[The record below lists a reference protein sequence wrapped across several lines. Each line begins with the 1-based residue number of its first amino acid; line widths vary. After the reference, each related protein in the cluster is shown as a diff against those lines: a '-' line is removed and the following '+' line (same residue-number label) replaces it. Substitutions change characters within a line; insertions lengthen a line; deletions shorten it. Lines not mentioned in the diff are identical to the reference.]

1 MKNIDFKALIPYV
14 AGILIFLGITFFYFN
29 PLFQGKQLKQGDII
43 HHKGMSKEIADFRKA
58 YPEEEPLWTNSMFG
72 GMPAYQI
79 SVYYG
84 SNLMQYVDRYIFR
97 LGLPRPADYFFLYM
111 VGFFILLLVLGVDPW
126 LSVVGAIAF
135 GFSSYFIIILEA
147 GHNSK
152 AHAIGYMAPVL
163 AFVIYTFRTKKYLL
177 GGALFT
183 FFMSL
188 ELYAN
193 HPQITYYLGLII
205 LIYGIA
211 EFITAIKEKQ
221 LPHYFKSVAVLFVGL
236 ILALSTNIGSYWTT
250 YDYSKQTI
258 RGKSELSFDHKIK
271 SAGLDRDY
279 ATQWSYGKDET
290 ATLLIP
296 NANGGASVAIGNYAK
311 DKMSL
316 VDPNLRK
323 NVASFSSY
331 FGNQPF
337 TSGPVYVGAIVMFLF
352 ILGLFILKGRL
363 RWILLAATIL
373 SILLSWGHN
382 LMWFTNLFFDY
393 FPGYNK
399 FRTVSMILVITQ
411 LTTAL
416 LAFLTLDEIFK
427 NPEIIKEKRK
437 YFYIAFGLTG
447 GLSLIFYLM
456 PELFFSFLN
465 AHDYSQMADMQ
476 AKQPQ
481 YAELIAQM
489 FDEAKQVRIAI
500 FKSDALRSFIFIFF
514 AALAIFVYGMKKIP
528 KAALIGIMA
537 VLVLLDMVP
546 VDKRYLKDDNFTR
559 QNFNKRPYTP
569 SQADLQIM
577 QDKEPDYRVFNT
589 TVGPFNDASTSY
601 FHKSIGG
608 YHGAKL
614 RRYQDLIDHHLSKGN
629 MAVLNMLNT
638 KYFIVRGQQGPVAQS
653 NPGHLGPAWFV
664 HYIKWVPNPDQE
676 IIHLGNVMALKMI
689 TPNNALQ
696 VFGRPMEQMDT
707 IIQNTDITVALPDGK
722 TKFDLG
728 QFNLQQGISYVFGN
742 DPTNTDS
749 NFVDLS
755 KLPGGN
761 TLAKKQFEGTMIF
774 SFRPSQA
781 AVIDKRFSGYLKD
794 YNFTFDP
801 SGTIKLVHYQPNYLK
816 YETDA
821 ATNQLAVFSEI
832 YYADG
837 WDAFLDGKK
846 VEYARADYVL
856 RTMKIPA
863 GKHIVEFRFE
873 PQAYYT
879 GKTISLIGSLL
890 VLLLFVGA
898 IYWSFFKTKE
908 EK

>member
-1 MKNIDFKALIPYV
+1 MKNIDFKALLPYI

-58 YPEEEPLWTNSMFG
+58 HDGEEPLWTNSMFG

-84 SNLMQYVDRYIFR
+84 SNLMQYVDHYIFR
-97 LGLPRPADYFFLYM
+97 LSLPRPADYFFLYM

-163 AFVIYTFRTKKYLL
+163 AFVIYTFKTKKYLL

-193 HPQITYYLGLII
+193 HPQITYYLGMII

-211 EFITAIKEKQ
+211 EFISAIKEKQ
-221 LPHYFKSVAVLFVGL
+221 IPHFFKTVAVLFVGL

-250 YDYSKQTI
+250 LEYSKQTI

-271 SAGLDRDY
+271 SSGLDRDY

-311 DKMSL
+311 DKLSM

-331 FGNQPF
+331 FGSQPF

-363 RWILLAATIL
+363 RWILLTATIL

-382 LMWFTNLFFDY
+382 LMWFTDLFFDY

-416 LAFLTLDEIFK
+416 LAFLTLDAIFK
-427 NPEIIKEKRK
+427 NPELIKEKKK

-456 PELFFSFLN
+456 PELFFTFLN
-465 AHDYSQMADMQ
+465 AQDYSQMANLQ
-476 AKQPQ
+476 AKQPE
-481 YAELIAQM
+481 YADLIAQM
-489 FDEAKQVRIAI
+489 FEQAKQVRIAI
-500 FKSDALRSFIFIFF
+500 FKSDALRSFVFILL
-514 AALAIFVYGMKKIP
+514 AAAAIFVYGMKKIP
-528 KAALIGIMA
+528 KAALIGIIA
-537 VLVLLDMVP
+537 VLVLMDMVP
-546 VDKRYLKDDNFTR
+546 VDKRYLKDDNFKR
-559 QNFNKRPYTP
+559 QNFNKKPYAP

-577 QDKEPDYRVFNT
+577 QDKEMDYRVFNT
-589 TVGPFNDASTSY
+589 SIGPFNDASTSY

-638 KYFIVRGQQGPVAQS
+638 KYFIVRGQQGPVAQP
-653 NPGHLGPAWFV
+653 NPSHLGNAWFV

-676 IIHLGNVMALKMI
+676 IIHLGNALAVKMI
-689 TPNNALQ
+689 TPNQSLQ
-696 VFGRPMEQMDT
+696 VFGRPMEQKDT
-707 IIQNTDITVALPDGK
+707 IIQTTDIVVALPDGK
-722 TKFDLG
+722 TQFDLG
-728 QFNLQQGISYVFGN
+728 RFNLQQGMTYIFGN
-742 DPTNTDS
+742 DPSNMDS
-749 NFVDLS
+749 SFIDLS

-761 TLAKKQFEGTMIF
+761 TLAKKQFEATLIF

-781 AVIDKRFSGYLKD
+781 AVIDNRFDAYLKD

-801 SGTIKLVHYQPNYLK
+801 SGRVKLVHYQPNYLK

-821 ATNQLAVFSEI
+821 ATDQLAVFSEI
-832 YYADG
+832 YYAQG

-863 GKHIVEFRFE
+863 GKHVVEFRFE
-873 PQAYYT
+873 PQSYYT
-879 GKTISLIGSLL
+879 GKTISLIGSIL
-890 VLLLFVGA
+890 VLLIFVGG
-898 IYWSFFKTKE
+898 IYWTFFKKKE
-908 EK
+908 E